1 MQSLVV
7 SVSHHESHRGRG
19 DTAMGQEGVGPGA
32 GSWLVSWQPHSG
44 SGERAYFVLFVYV
57 QAPCPCV
64 RYPRWSWLLESSECH
79 RLLPPALGKALGT
92 TAMVPVPYEQML
104 RDEAAVVVQGLP
116 EGLVFQHPD
125 NYSLATLKWILE
137 NRAGISFVV
146 KR

>member
-1 MQSLVV
+1 
-7 SVSHHESHRGRG
+7 
-19 DTAMGQEGVGPGA
+19 
-32 GSWLVSWQPHSG
+32 
-44 SGERAYFVLFVYV
+44 
-57 QAPCPCV
+57 
-64 RYPRWSWLLESSECH
+64 
-79 RLLPPALGKALGT
+79 
-92 TAMVPVPYEQML
+92 MVPVPYEQML